1 MYRIFVYRL
10 LPTKVVLASP
20 HGGKNNKQNLKAST
34 LRKLAKKPLKSF
46 LAKMPVLRWKKMKDL
61 LLMRATM
68 RKMEKTTLLRL
79 KINLPL
85 PYCIYVYTEIAV
97 NDFYFNVTLQ
107 DRSESKNF
115 HFHFRFFFCVF
126 STSLT
131 QVEEYTQQDQNRFHF
146 ISALPK
152 FIYK

>member
-34 LRKLAKKPLKSF
+34 LRKLVKKPLKSF
-46 LAKMPVLRWKKMKDL
+46 LAKMPVLRWKKMKDS

-68 RKMEKTTLLRL
+68 RKMEKMTLLRL
-79 KINLPL
+79 KNNLLL

-97 NDFYFNVTLQ
+97 NDFYLLLHYKIVQRVKISLFVFL
-107 DRSESKNF
+107 
-115 HFHFRFFFCVF
+115 RFQHIFDP
-126 STSLT
+126 S
-131 QVEEYTQQDQNRFHF
+131 
-146 ISALPK
+146 
-152 FIYK
+152 